1 MPMLKDISI
10 WHVAWSLATMNTRMQ
25 EMPLEQEA
33 SKTVLTEPIKRP
45 QDAAIWTV
53 ARPLFVQ
60 TVVANVWVATL
71 LGAVKELYHGKKKI
85 KL

>member
-10 WHVAWSLATMNTRMQ
+10 WRVAWSLTTMNIRMQ

-33 SKTVLTEPIKRP
+33 SKTALIEHIKRP

-53 ARPLFVQ
+53 ARHLFVQ
-60 TVVANVWVATL
+60 TVVVNVWAATL